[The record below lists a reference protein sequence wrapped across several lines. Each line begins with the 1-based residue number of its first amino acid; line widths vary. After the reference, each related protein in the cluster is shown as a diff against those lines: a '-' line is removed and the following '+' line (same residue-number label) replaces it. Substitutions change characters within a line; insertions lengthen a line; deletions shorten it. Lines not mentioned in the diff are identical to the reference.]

1 MRLILFVLLT
11 MFFTSVT
18 SLSAGGF
25 DLMDKDE
32 LKAKLGSQDLVII
45 DVRSGRD
52 WSASEF
58 MIKDAKRGDPEQVD
72 SWADGYDKASTIV
85 LYCA

>member
-1 MRLILFVLLT
+1 MRLILFMLLGMVL
-11 MFFTSVT
+11 TSAS
-18 SLSAGGF
+18 SLFAGGF
-25 DLMDKDE
+25 EIMDKEE
-32 LKAKLGSQDLVII
+32 LKAKLGSQGLVIL

-58 MIKDAKRGDPEQVD
+58 MIKDATREDPQEVD
-72 SWADGYDKASTIV
+72 SWAGGYDKGSTIV

>member
-1 MRLILFVLLT
+1 MRLILFVFLT
-11 MFFTSVT
+11 LFLTNVSSVC
-18 SLSAGGF
+18 AGGVEI
-25 DLMDKDE
+25 MDKDE
-32 LKAKLGSQDLVII
+32 LKAKLGSQDLVIL

-58 MIKDAKRGDPEQVD
+58 MIKDAKREDPQEVD
-72 SWADGYDKASTIV
+72 SWADGYDKGSTVV